1 MKGLQREKVWDPV
14 SRLWHWVLAVA
25 VVANWILGTWMT
37 FDTVQWHFY
46 IGYTILALLA
56 FRLVWGFVGPAP
68 VRFRSFLPTPSQV
81 AACLGRFFKREPSGC
96 PGHTPLGALSVY
108 AMLLVVAGQ
117 AISGLFVE
125 TDDFFDE
132 GPLNDYAPDGIV
144 EFMSG
149 LHYTL
154 SDVILVLVVL
164 HVAAIAFYWIWKR
177 ENLVKPM
184 INGWKWVRRD

>member
-1 MKGLQREKVWDPV
+1 MNGLQREKVWDPV

-25 VVANWILGTWMT
+25 VVANWSFGTWMT

-46 IGYTILALLA
+46 IGYTILGLLA
-56 FRLVWGFVGPAP
+56 FRLVWGFVGPDP
-68 VRFRSFLPTPSQV
+68 VRFRSFLPTPSGV
-81 AACLGRFFKREPSGC
+81 AACLGHFLKREPSGY

-108 AMLLVVAGQ
+108 AMLLAIAGQ

-132 GPLNDYAPDGIV
+132 GPLNDYASDGVV
-144 EFMSG
+144 EFMSS

-154 SDVILVLVVL
+154 ADVILVLVVL
-164 HVAAIAFYWIWKR
+164 HVAAIAFYWVWKR
-177 ENLVKPM
+177 ENLVQPM
-184 INGWKWVRRD
+184 ISGWKWVRRR